1 MTDEI
6 GSKMK
11 DAALCSH
18 LKSLCYSSVIEI
30 TVFTADDVVFALQNS
45 LKQNA
50 HENVMF
56 CT

>member
-6 GSKMK
+6 GSKIK
-11 DAALCSH
+11 DAALCPH

-30 TVFTADDVVFALQNS
+30 PVITADDVVFALQNS

-56 CT
+56 CA